1 VAFPRKLLNEGE
13 ELVLD
18 LRPHPWFFAGP
29 AALLAGSLVLLII
42 AKGISDWPDAI
53 VLLLAGIVLASLVW
67 FAGRY
72 ARWATTNFVVTSDR
86 IIFRAGVMAKRGIE
100 IPLERVNTI
109 FSNQSVIE
117 RMLGSGDLL
126 IESGGEQGRETFS
139 DIPHPQRVQNEVYR
153 QIEGTQT
160 RIYGG
165 GRPNPQSDALDQL
178 AKLDDLRKRG
188 AITEQEF
195 QTKKAQLLDRM

>member
-1 VAFPRKLLNEGE
+1 MPFPRKLLNDGE
-13 ELVLD
+13 DLVLD

-29 AALLAGSLVLLII
+29 ASLLVASLVLLI
-42 AKGISDWPDAI
+42 AASVEDWPELVQI
-53 VLLLAGIVLASLVW
+53 VLAGICLGALVW

-86 IIFRAGVMAKRGIE
+86 IIFRSGVVAKRGIE

-109 FSNQSVIE
+109 FSSQSVIE
-117 RMLGSGDLL
+117 RMLGSGDIV
-126 IESGGEQGRETFS
+126 IESGGELGRETFT
-139 DIPHPQRVQNEVYR
+139 DIRDPQRAQNEVYR
-153 QIEGTQT
+153 QIEGNQA
-160 RIYGG
+160 RMGG
-165 GRPNPQSDALDQL
+165 GRARAAEADAFDQL
-178 AKLDDLRKRG
+178 SKLDDLRKRG

>member
-29 AALLAGSLVLLII
+29 AALLAGSLLALIV
-42 AKGISDWPDAI
+42 AGVNDWPDVI
-53 VLLLAGIVLASLVW
+53 KITLIGICLAALAW

-86 IIFRAGVMAKRGIE
+86 IVFRAGVVAKRGIE

-109 FSNQSVIE
+109 FSNQSVVE
-117 RMLGSGDLL
+117 RLLGSGDLV
-126 IESGGEQGRETFS
+126 IESGGELGRETFS
-139 DIPHPQRVQNEVYR
+139 DIRRPQQVQNEVYR
-153 QIEGTQT
+153 QIEGNQT
-160 RIYGG
+160 RIAGG
-165 GRPNPQSDALDQL
+165 GRRPAQSDALDQL